1 MQWEGSRHKRFKDVY
16 DEVYPIIFKVVYRI
30 VGHQDIAEDVVQ
42 EAFIRYFE
50 RMETIPDPDGAKYW
64 LIRVSKNLA
73 LNYAKRKGRE
83 RRAYEKAA
91 RQPRTPQTS
100 SEVEMMKEQSSE
112 AVQQALEQV
121 PENLRMVLILK
132 EYGNLSYKEIGDI
145 LGITEGNVKVRAFRA
160 REKLSEILDKEDV
173 YVP

>member
-1 MQWEGSRHKRFKDVY
+1 MQWEGSRHNRFKEVY
-16 DEVYPIIFKVVYRI
+16 DEVYPIILKVVYRI

-50 RMETIPDPDGAKYW
+50 RMESIPDRAGAKYW

-83 RRAYEKAA
+83 RRAYERAA
-91 RQPRTPQTS
+91 RQPRTPQESGETS
-100 SEVEMMKEQSSE
+100 IMKEQSSK
-112 AVQQALEQV
+112 AVQAALEKI

-132 EYGNLSYKEIGDI
+132 EYGDLSYREIGEI

-160 REKLSEILDKEDV
+160 REKISAILDKEDM